1 MFVDTESYGKR
12 LEVSTMAGNNQYLYK
27 DYWQRVLYMASKQGQ
42 SEFDIEDL
50 TFAGIIIIIIM
61 KPNVSEQRSR

>member
-1 MFVDTESYGKR
+1 
-12 LEVSTMAGNNQYLYK
+12 MAGKNQYLYK

-50 TFAGIIIIIIM
+50 TFAGIIIII
-61 KPNVSEQRSR
+61 PNVSEQQCKVNSSSSTSR